1 MSQYANNY
9 GGRQNPYDQRQA
21 ASPGYNSPEFRQ
33 THQYGESGAMGGYDE
48 SGHNVEMT
56 PLAQAAQQPAV
67 TNNLSQWLDT
77 VVQPLKLEIKDLDT
91 ARIPALVR
99 AQQACLTSVDA
110 GRASAKVEADAEA
123 IKDEYKLLIERVK
136 QLKSVREN
144 QNSATRAK
152 HVGEL
157 DKGLR
162 ASFANYQSMVRD
174 FDRKLREQS
183 TRQYRIVRPDASEQE
198 VRDAIDDPQGPVF
211 TQALMSS
218 DRRGQSQ
225 TTLSAVKERN
235 AAIQKIARD
244 MAEIGVLFDDMNNL
258 VMQQEAAIENIETK
272 GEEVVENMD
281 KGTEQIGVAITSAR
295 NARKW
300 KWWCLGICILII
312 AIIVIALVI
321 TKPWQAVAPKAARRS
336 LPIQSRRVVS
346 EFTKPIGERIVKVGE
361 DYTPLGKRFRKF
373 QS

>member
-1 MSQYANNY
+1 
-9 GGRQNPYDQRQA
+9 
-21 ASPGYNSPEFRQ
+21 
-33 THQYGESGAMGGYDE
+33 MGGYDE

-162 ASFANYQSMVRD
+162 ASFANYQSM
-174 FDRKLREQS
+174 
-183 TRQYRIVRPDASEQE
+183 
-198 VRDAIDDPQGPVF
+198 GPVF

-300 KWWCLGICILII
+300 KWWCLGICSMYNLPKVNFLTPELTRLLVLII